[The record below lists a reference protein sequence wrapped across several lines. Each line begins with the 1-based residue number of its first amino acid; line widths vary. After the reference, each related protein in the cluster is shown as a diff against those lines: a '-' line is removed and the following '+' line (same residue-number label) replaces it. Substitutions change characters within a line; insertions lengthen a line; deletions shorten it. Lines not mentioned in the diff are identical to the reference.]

1 MLETNVN
8 LIKHKVGLLNLAE
21 ELKNISKA
29 CRTMGLSRDTFY
41 RYKQAVEDGGVEALV
56 EKTRRKPNMRNR
68 VDETT
73 EQRIVEMAIAQPGW
87 GQKTVCNELRK
98 EGILI
103 SDGGVRSV
111 WVRNN
116 LETMKKR
123 LKALEAKMAK
133 ENGIYTEEQL
143 RLLEKQKDK
152 EIFDG
157 EIETLFPGYLGSQDV
172 SDNLSTPVFEMTGS

>member
-1 MLETNVN
+1 
-8 LIKHKVGLLNLAE
+8 
-21 ELKNISKA
+21 
-29 CRTMGLSRDTFY
+29 
-41 RYKQAVEDGGVEALV
+41 
-56 EKTRRKPNMRNR
+56 
-68 VDETT
+68 
-73 EQRIVEMAIAQPGW
+73 MAIAQPGW

-98 EGILI
+98 EGVLI

-152 EIFDG
+152 ELFDG
-157 EIETLFPGYLGSQDV
+157 EIETLFPDYLGSQDTFYV
-172 SDNLSTPVFEMTGS
+172 GVLKGVGRIYQQTFIDTYAKVAVCKLYNGKSALAAVWNLTIASTH